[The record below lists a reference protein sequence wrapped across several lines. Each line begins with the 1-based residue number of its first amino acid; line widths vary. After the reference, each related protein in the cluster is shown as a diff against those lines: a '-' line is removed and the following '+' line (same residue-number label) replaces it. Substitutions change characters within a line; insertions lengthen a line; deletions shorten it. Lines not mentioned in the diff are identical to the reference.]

1 MLCAGCTSARPA
13 QTPVIVANA
22 CPKVSLCPMPG
33 SDPETNGDLSAD
45 IRVLSFEKRY
55 TLNVIVTDFTGDFD
69 LLIVPVL
76 AWLRENQPDIMTT
89 DEGQKKGF
97 TFYADINNDSSFDI
111 SISLML
117 TERTLV
123 SEVDGALHV
132 KNIPEPPPP
141 EPVTRPMELYINREL
156 VSKWD
161 E

>member
-1 MLCAGCTSARPA
+1 MTSWPSQPFISR
-13 QTPVIVANA
+13 I
-22 CPKVSLCPMPG
+22 
-33 SDPETNGDLSAD
+33 LSC
-45 IRVLSFEKRY
+45 
-55 TLNVIVTDFTGDFD
+55 
-69 LLIVPVL
+69 
-76 AWLRENQPDIMTT
+76 
-89 DEGQKKGF
+89 
-97 TFYADINNDSSFDI
+97 I

-141 EPVTRPMELYINREL
+141 EPVTRPMELYINGEL

>member
-1 MLCAGCTSARPA
+1 MQKT
-13 QTPVIVANA
+13 
-22 CPKVSLCPMPG
+22 
-33 SDPETNGDLSAD
+33 
-45 IRVLSFEKRY
+45 
-55 TLNVIVTDFTGDFD
+55 TGDKFRKHFSLNTTSLFSGA
-69 LLIVPVL
+69 LLL

-141 EPVTRPMELYINREL
+141 EPVTRPMELYINGEL

>member
-1 MLCAGCTSARPA
+1 MYKPKSLRKALTDAVPDLAR
-13 QTPVIVANA
+13 N
-22 CPKVSLCPMPG
+22 
-33 SDPETNGDLSAD
+33 PEMMRIFIDNGKLASTLAAS
-45 IRVLSFEKRY
+45 LSFENQY
-55 TLNVIVTDFTGDFD
+55 TLNVVVTDFTGDIE
-69 LLIVPVL
+69 LLLVPIQ
-76 AWLRENQPDIMTT
+76 AWLRIHQADIMTT
-89 DEGQKKGF
+89 DEGRKKGF
-97 TFYADINNDSSFDI
+97 TYFADINDNDSADI

-141 EPVTRPMELYINREL
+141 EPVTRPMELYINGEL